1 MERELNRGGGI
12 MRVFVAGATGAIGKP
27 LVPMLLEGGH
37 EVVAM
42 TRSAGKAEGL
52 RALGANPVVADGL
65 DRQAVVD
72 ALVSTRPEVVV
83 HQLTALTGFKDMK
96 HWDRGWQETDR
107 LRTEGTDHLLEG
119 ARAAGARRFLAQS
132 FAGWTYAREGGTVK
146 TEEDPFDPDPP
157 EKMRRTLSAMRYLE
171 ERLRTTEGIE
181 GLVLRYG
188 DLYGP
193 DTSVAPGGDIVEL
206 IRRRRF
212 PLVGGGTGV
221 WSWIQIDDAASA
233 TAAAV
238 ERGEPGVYNVVDDDP
253 APVAEWLPELAR
265 DVGAKPPMRLPVWL
279 AGLAVG
285 EPGISLMTRVRGAS
299 NLKAKRE
306 LGWRPRYP
314 SWREGFRTGLEREP
328 AGNRDRR

>member
-1 MERELNRGGGI
+1 
-12 MRVFVAGATGAIGKP
+12 MRVFVAGATGAVGKP
-27 LVPMLLEGGH
+27 LVPMLLEAGH

-52 RALGANPVVADGL
+52 RALGATPVVADAL

-96 HWDRGWQETDR
+96 HWDRGWQETNR

-119 ARAAGARRFLAQS
+119 ATAAGARRFVAQS
-132 FAGWTYAREGGTVK
+132 FAGWPYAREGGTVK
-146 TEEDPFDPDPP
+146 TEDDPLDPDPP
-157 EKMRRTLSAMRYLE
+157 EGMRRTLAAIRYLE
-171 ERLRTTEGIE
+171 DRVRTADGID

-193 DTSVAPGGDIVEL
+193 GTSVAPGGDIVEL
-206 IRRRRF
+206 IRARRF
-212 PLVGGGTGV
+212 PLVGGGSGV
-221 WSWIQIDDAASA
+221 WSWTHIDDAASA
-233 TAAAV
+233 AAAAV
-238 ERGEPGVYNVVDDDP
+238 ERGEPDIYNVVDDEP

-265 DVGAKPPMRLPVWL
+265 DVGAKPPLRLPVWL

-285 EPGISLMTRVRGAS
+285 DVGISLMTRVRGAS
-299 NLKAKRE
+299 NVKARRE
-306 LGWRPRYP
+306 LGWRPRYA

-328 AGNRDRR
+328 AGQRDQR